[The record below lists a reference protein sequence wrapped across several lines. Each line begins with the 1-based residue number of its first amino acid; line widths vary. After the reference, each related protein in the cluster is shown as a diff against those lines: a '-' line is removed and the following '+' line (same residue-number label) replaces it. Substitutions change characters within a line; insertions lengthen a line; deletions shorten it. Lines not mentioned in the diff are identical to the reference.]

1 MSWNILEHSFTVKC
15 FAEITSSRTPSS
27 FPSQSLSSFLLT
39 SCLYSVPLAA
49 CLEFSKWQP
58 FFLWLHLCLIRILL
72 PSLSFVTYLPHFH
85 LLAKSSFTYLFLWIT
100 MNYHMGFSLQ
110 DRGNTAHFAVCE
122 VNDMHRD
129 QSQTNSE
136 RSDRIGH
143 WCLHTSVIYVVI
155 CGLDG
160 SAGGTFCN
168 PSQLMCH
175 SN

>member
-85 LLAKSSFTYLFLWIT
+85 LLAKSSFTYLFFWTIT
-100 MNYHMGFSLQ
+100 WVFH
-110 DRGNTAHFAVCE
+110 CE
-122 VNDMHRD
+122 TEV
-129 QSQTNSE
+129 T
-136 RSDRIGH
+136 
-143 WCLHTSVIYVVI
+143 LHTLLCVKWMTCTGTNHRPTLKGVT
-155 CGLDG
+155 GLVTDAYTHLLSMLWFVDWTAVQAVL
-160 SAGGTFCN
+160 SAT
-168 PSQLMCH
+168 PH
-175 SN
+175 S